1 MLDLYEEF
9 RALIAALTDHQIEYA
24 LCGGLAMAVHG
35 TPRATVDIDL
45 VIRAESLAAVS
56 SLARKLGYA
65 LEAAPLH
72 FGDGAVEIRRL
83 VKTDSETEDFLP
95 LDLLLVTPALQRVWE
110 SRSTVSW
117 EGGQLQV
124 ISREGMIAMKS
135 LRNNGQ
141 DRDDI
146 ARLRGTDET

>member
-9 RALIAALTDHQIEYA
+9 RALVAALADRQVDYA
-24 LCGGLAMAVHG
+24 LCGGLAMAVYG

-45 VIRAESLAAVS
+45 VIRAESLATVG
-56 SLARKLGYA
+56 SLARELGYA
-65 LEAAPLH
+65 LEAALLR
-72 FGDGAVEIRRL
+72 FADGAVEIRRL
-83 VKTDSETEDFLP
+83 VKTDPDTEDFPP
-95 LDLLLVTPALQRVWE
+95 LDLLLVTPALQQVWE
-110 SRSTVSW
+110 SRSTVTW

-124 ISREGMIAMKS
+124 VSREGMIAMKS

-146 ARLRGTDET
+146 SRLSVTDEA

>member
-9 RALIAALTDHQIEYA
+9 RALIAALADRQVDYA

-45 VIRAESLAAVS
+45 VIRAESLAAVE
-56 SLARKLGYA
+56 SLARELGYA
-65 LEAAPLH
+65 LETQSLRFA
-72 FGDGAVEIRRL
+72 GGAVEIRRL
-83 VKTDSETEDFLP
+83 VKIDPETEDFLP
-95 LDLLLVTPALQRVWE
+95 LDLLLVTPALQQAWE
-110 SRSTVSW
+110 SRSTIAW

-124 ISREGMIAMKS
+124 VSREGMIDMKS
-135 LRNNGQ
+135 LRNSGQ

-146 ARLRGTDET
+146 VRLRDTDET

>member
-9 RALIAALTDHQIEYA
+9 RALVAALAERQIDYA

-45 VIRAESLAAVS
+45 VVLAESMAAVT
-56 SLARKLGYA
+56 SLAGELGYA
-65 LEAAPLH
+65 LESQPLR
-72 FGDGAVEIRRL
+72 FADGAVEIRRL
-83 VKTDSETEDFLP
+83 VKTDPQTEDFLT
-95 LDLLLVTPALQRVWE
+95 LDLLLVTPALQQAWE
-110 SRSTVSW
+110 SRSTVAW

-124 ISREGMIAMKS
+124 VSRAGMIAMKS
-135 LRNNGQ
+135 LRNSGQ

-146 ARLRGTDET
+146 TRLREADGP

>member
-45 VIRAESLAAVS
+45 VIRAESLATVS
-56 SLARKLGYA
+56 FLAHELGYA

-117 EGGQLQV
+117 EGGQLLV

-146 ARLRGTDET
+146 ARLRSADEA